1 LQSSAVAPEHR
12 VVQAPARV
20 FDSQERLQEIED
32 ETVAALRSAVST
44 LQAKA
49 PDDVQEYR
57 DFVVE
62 VAESVAKAA
71 DEIGATETDA
81 LEKIKAALQTTT

>member
-1 LQSSAVAPEHR
+1 
-12 VVQAPARV
+12 
-20 FDSQERLQEIED
+20 
-32 ETVAALRSAVST
+32 
-44 LQAKA
+44 
-49 PDDVQEYR
+49 VQEYR

-81 LEKIKAALQTTT
+81 LEKIKAALQTA